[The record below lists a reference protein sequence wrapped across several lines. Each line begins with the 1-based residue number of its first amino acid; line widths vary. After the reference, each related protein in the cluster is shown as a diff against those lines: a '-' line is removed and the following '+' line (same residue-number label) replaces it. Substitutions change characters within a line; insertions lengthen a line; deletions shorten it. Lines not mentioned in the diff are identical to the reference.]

1 MNEQRTITRIL
12 VILLVGSAVIRGFV
26 AGFIEFGFDEVYVW
40 TYARFPDLSHFDHPP
55 MIGWAIQLF
64 TLNLWL
70 DHEFFVRLAAVVF
83 GTINTWIIF
92 RIGSFIKD
100 PRTGLY
106 AAFLYTA
113 SFYAFVICGLFIMP
127 DGPQSLFW
135 LLTLWFLL
143 RSLPDTSCSRTSRNF
158 LFMAGIS
165 VGLALLSKYH
175 SAFLLTGAFIYILLY
190 NRKWFSVKETWY
202 AFLMVI
208 LIFLPVILWNFDNE
222 FISFTFHG
230 ARITTESSQW
240 LHPEFFLVEILGQFS
255 YNNPVNVVLII
266 LAIIALNR
274 DARFLKKEYTRL
286 ILWISLPLVSAFL
299 IFALFARTLPHW
311 TGPAYFGFILIAAS
325 WLSERSKTNYR
336 LKLFPWP
343 IGIAILLLLS
353 ILTLAVG
360 QIRFGWIPLSKWGA
374 VDITHGMYGWKQ
386 LGEKFAP
393 IVEFDRELLLIDAQA
408 PIFTFRWFPAANF
421 DYYIARKT
429 GNRVYALGSL
439 DRIHKYHWI
448 NQKRGNLPIGMD
460 VYYIA
465 LSDDYED
472 PMKLYGD
479 LFTVIQPSDTIE
491 ITRGDELVRKA
502 FIYRMIGLKED
513 LEFVPPDTAEEIN
526 PEVERLLLFQRQIRT
541 SPEWIR
547 ILRKKAK
554 EGKIS
559 IEVMIV
565 REAQKMLDR
574 EKEVKRDLRKLDS
587 LETAIPTIMTED
599 TTLVERE

>member
-1 MNEQRTITRIL
+1 
-12 VILLVGSAVIRGFV
+12 
-26 AGFIEFGFDEVYVW
+26 
-40 TYARFPDLSHFDHPP
+40 
-55 MIGWAIQLF
+55 
-64 TLNLWL
+64 
-70 DHEFFVRLAAVVF
+70 
-83 GTINTWIIF
+83 
-92 RIGSFIKD
+92 
-100 PRTGLY
+100 
-106 AAFLYTA
+106 
-113 SFYAFVICGLFIMP
+113 
-127 DGPQSLFW
+127 
-135 LLTLWFLL
+135 
-143 RSLPDTSCSRTSRNF
+143 
-158 LFMAGIS
+158 
-165 VGLALLSKYH
+165 
-175 SAFLLTGAFIYILLY
+175 
-190 NRKWFSVKETWY
+190 
-202 AFLMVI
+202 
-208 LIFLPVILWNFDNE
+208 
-222 FISFTFHG
+222 
-230 ARITTESSQW
+230 
-240 LHPEFFLVEILGQFS
+240 EILGQFS

-574 EKEVKRDLRKLDS
+574 EKEVNRDLRKLDS